1 MGPVGELGQKGNEEK
16 GHETQKSQ
24 TGELWP
30 VLLVAQRLWV
40 LGRELGLSDISTK
53 PWHRG
58 SHLSQL
64 KRKAWWPL
72 CVDTVWGAC

>member
-40 LGRELGLSDISTK
+40 LGR
-53 PWHRG
+53 
-58 SHLSQL
+58 
-64 KRKAWWPL
+64 
-72 CVDTVWGAC
+72 